1 MVEYHMEE
9 DTEEPRGRRSR
20 SPYPTPLPPLEAG
33 KIGGGGMEVAV
44 GAHQDMMALQGVGE
58 DLQDVEEG
66 GHHQG
71 MEEGLGVRDLQM
83 KTASG
88 LVQGWHC

>member
-1 MVEYHMEE
+1 MN
-9 DTEEPRGRRSR
+9 TTWKRILKNPGGGGREA
-20 SPYPTPLPPLEAG
+20 PTQPLLPPLEAG
-33 KIGGGGMEVAV
+33 EIGGGGMEVAV

-83 KTASG
+83 KIVSG
-88 LVQGWHC
+88 PVQG